1 MEQGKPLANSMG
13 EVRGLIARCKD
24 YAKTAELKD
33 EIVSEDDDAQYLLRS
48 IYTSPSP
55 LAGWLAGW
63 LSGWLAGWLSGWL
76 GGWLPPALPPSPL
89 LCVCARASVTLLLPK
104 TGTGLCTHHVVSL
117 AGLRRGIFRSVL

>member
-48 IYTSPSP
+48 STHTATRARVCVPLSHLLSPQ
-55 LAGWLAGW
+55 
-63 LSGWLAGWLSGWL
+63 
-76 GGWLPPALPPSPL
+76 
-89 LCVCARASVTLLLPK
+89 
-104 TGTGLCTHHVVSL
+104 TGTGSCTHHVVSL
-117 AGLRRGIFRSVL
+117 AGSRRGIFRSVL